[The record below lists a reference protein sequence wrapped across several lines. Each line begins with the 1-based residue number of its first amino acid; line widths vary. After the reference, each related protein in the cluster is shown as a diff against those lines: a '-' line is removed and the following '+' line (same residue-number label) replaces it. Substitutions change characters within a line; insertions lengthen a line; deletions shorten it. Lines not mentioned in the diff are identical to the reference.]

1 MDNAALIWK
10 TLHQRFH
17 QPNESKILNLQHMLS
32 MITQGTNSVDAYFTQ
47 LYGVWEELR
56 NYRPLPHCSC
66 GKCNV
71 ECFAKFIDIQEQD
84 YVLHFLSGLNETHE
98 SVVS

>member
-1 MDNAALIWK
+1 
-10 TLHQRFH
+10 
-17 QPNESKILNLQHMLS
+17 MLS